1 VKVWYALNSQSVSDN
16 RPLTAARAGR
26 LLAAGA
32 LAFALV
38 LLPARASD
46 ARGRVAVV
54 VHKSN
59 PVDDVSSA
67 ELRRILLGDESRWS
81 GKDKITILLL
91 APGSQE
97 RQAILKALLRMSDDD
112 FVRHWISRVFQGD
125 ATAGP
130 KIASSPISLVKLVA
144 GLPAALGI
152 VDADDVPPANSEL
165 KILRVDGKA
174 PADAGYEF
182 VASARP

>member
-1 VKVWYALNSQSVSDN
+1 MKVWYAPSSQSVSE
-16 RPLTAARAGR
+16 RRSPAMTRAER
-26 LLAAGA
+26 LLAVGA
-32 LAFALV
+32 LAVALV

-46 ARGRVAVV
+46 ARGRVAIV
-54 VHKSN
+54 VHRSN

-81 GKDKITILLL
+81 GNDKITILLL

-130 KIASSPISLVKLVA
+130 KIASSPVSLVKLVG

-152 VDADDVPPANSEL
+152 VDADDVPTANSEL

-182 VASARP
+182 IATARP